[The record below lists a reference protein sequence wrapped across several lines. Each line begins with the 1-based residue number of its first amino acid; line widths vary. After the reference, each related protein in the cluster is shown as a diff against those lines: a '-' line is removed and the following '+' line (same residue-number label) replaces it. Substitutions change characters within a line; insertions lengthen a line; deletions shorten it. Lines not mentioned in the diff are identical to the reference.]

1 MSWQLHK
8 NSQKRKESREE
19 GVKERRKETC
29 RTQMSGWKQRCK
41 KRVKNAFV
49 CKVCATSA
57 LTQEKLEPPHQ
68 NEKKKR
74 VRGEIR
80 GWHKNGRRLQ
90 YKKIN

>member
-29 RTQMSGWKQRCK
+29 RTQMSGWKQRRK

-68 NEKKKR
+68 NEKKKKESE
-74 VRGEIR
+74 VKLEGGIKMEEDYNIR
-80 GWHKNGRRLQ
+80 K
-90 YKKIN
+90 

>member
-41 KRVKNAFV
+41 KCVKNAFL

-57 LTQEKLEPPHQ
+57 LTQEKLEPPPPM
-68 NEKKKR
+68 KKKNQR
-74 VRGEIR
+74 
-80 GWHKNGRRLQ
+80 
-90 YKKIN
+90 